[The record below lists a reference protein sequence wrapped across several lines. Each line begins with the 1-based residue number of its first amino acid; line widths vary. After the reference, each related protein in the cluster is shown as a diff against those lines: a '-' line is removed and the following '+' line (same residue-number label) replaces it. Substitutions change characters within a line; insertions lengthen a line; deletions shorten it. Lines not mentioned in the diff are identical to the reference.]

1 MAVKLNIAAKPLK
14 KLLPFVKKNQKLM
27 TRIISVK
34 LKRDMPKTEPFKD
47 NAIYI
52 IIESRFQ
59 KIYKYNLFLYNVYD
73 KVLTINLGQII

>member
-59 KIYKYNLFLYNVYD
+59 KKKNMIYSCITFTIKYL
-73 KVLTINLGQII
+73 Q